1 MSGWTKEEM
10 IEAKD
15 ARRGVIDQPTG
26 KGKSKRDT
34 PIRVE
39 YRFTEGFWGKLWG
52 SGAWRLK
59 GNYRDM
65 ATAEQAIKQHQH
77 KHARLKPE
85 FRIIDKRE
93 TQ

>member
-15 ARRGVIDQPTG
+15 ARRGVLDQPTG

-39 YRFTEGFWGKLWG
+39 YRSTEGFWKKFW
-52 SGAWRLK
+52 GAWRLK

-77 KHARLKPE
+77 KRASLKPE
-85 FRIIDKRE
+85 FRIIDKRDSYD
-93 TQ
+93 